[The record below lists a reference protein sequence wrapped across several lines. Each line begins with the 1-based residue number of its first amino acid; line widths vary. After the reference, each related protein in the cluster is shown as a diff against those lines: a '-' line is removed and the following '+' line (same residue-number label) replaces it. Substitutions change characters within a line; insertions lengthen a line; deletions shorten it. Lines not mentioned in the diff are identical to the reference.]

1 MDSGHTLH
9 TEPERFTER
18 LDVGC
23 EIRKDSTM
31 TPKIFGLRTGLPL
44 VEMGKTG
51 RSRAL
56 GGRSGAQ
63 VGMC

>member
-1 MDSGHTLH
+1 MDSEHTLH

-31 TPKIFGLRTGLPL
+31 TPKIFGLTDWEDGG
-44 VEMGKTG
+44 V
-51 RSRAL
+51 AL
-56 GGRSGAQ
+56 G
-63 VGMC
+63 